1 MRRRNRNKIPSK
13 IILAVMVL
21 VCIILLFTSY
31 VTNFTSGPIH
41 TIANY
46 IFVPMQKGI
55 DYLGNTIFLNAEESK
70 TKEELLSENEELKN
84 KVEDLTNQINTMQLQ
99 QNELEELQALYAL
112 DHSYG
117 NYEKTGARIIAKSTS
132 NWFNTFTINKGSA
145 DGIEKDMNVLSGSGL
160 VGIVTDVG
168 RHYAVV
174 RSIIDDTSS
183 VSGMVISTGD
193 NCIVSGSLKDM
204 TNENMILLSNLED
217 KANAVNPGDSVVTSN
232 ISDKFLPGLL
242 IGYVTTISDD
252 DNHLTKSGKISPVA
266 DFKHMQ
272 DVLVIT
278 TTKEELNAGVEASD

>member
-1 MRRRNRNKIPSK
+1 M
-13 IILAVMVL
+13 
-21 VCIILLFTSY
+21 
-31 VTNFTSGPIH
+31 TNFTSGPIH

>member
-1 MRRRNRNKIPSK
+1 MKRRNRNKIPSK